1 MSTKK
6 ANPFVVLKVI
16 SIVSLMTLFSLVS
29 KIYINN
35 WEQSLNTTLESFSKT
50 LSHAVWTLNRELIE
64 ASIKN
69 MIYVKD
75 ILEILVLDDKGEV
88 LARVSHDK
96 RSNTKLEKFFNLK
109 KSVKRFLIY
118 YKGFFAGQVYFRYYY
133 YTATVFLL
141 LLTVIFVSFMLS
153 AYFAIDN
160 LEKNRKLKNMLQE
173 LNDANTELEL
183 TLNELEATQQ
193 KVINSEKMAA
203 LGKLMVNIA
212 HDVNTPTGVIYGSST
227 ELLTRVE
234 IIHEKYLNDELTE
247 KDFEEFIATCRELL
261 DIIVRNSEKIR
272 ELVQSLKRVAMQ
284 EVTQVYSTVKVKDLV
299 DDVLRTMHPRL
310 RKTKAQ
316 IHVNVPDNLT
326 VRTIPGAWVQILMN
340 LIDNS
345 VVHGFEYDNP
355 GNIYISFYEKNGKLV
370 LEYRDDGKGM
380 DKETKTRAFEPFFT
394 TDSLHGTGLG
404 LSIVH
409 QLAVEVLHGDIEL
422 YSEPGKGVTIIVS
435 APLNHENP

>member
-1 MSTKK
+1 MSAKMNSFSAWK
-6 ANPFVVLKVI
+6 IISFILLIVLFY
-16 SIVSLMTLFSLVS
+16 LTS
-29 KIYINN
+29 KIYLTN
-35 WEQSLNTTLESFSKT
+35 WENNLYTTLESFSKA
-50 LSHAVWTLNRELIE
+50 LSHAVWTLNKELIE
-64 ASIKN
+64 ASIRN
-69 MIYVKD
+69 MIYVND

-88 LARVSHDK
+88 LAHVTHDE
-96 RSNTKLEKFFNLK
+96 RLNTNLEKFMNLK
-109 KSVKRFLIY
+109 RSVKRFPIY
-118 YKGFFAGQVYFRYYY
+118 YKDLFAGQVYFRYYY
-133 YTATVFLL
+133 YSATTFLL
-141 LLTVIFVSFMLS
+141 LLTVVFVSFLAS

-160 LEKNRKLKNMLQE
+160 LEKNSKLKSTLRE
-173 LNDANTELEL
+173 LSDANTELEL

-227 ELLTRVE
+227 ELLTRLE
-234 IIHEKYLNDELTE
+234 RIHEKYLNDELTE

-261 DIIVRNSEKIR
+261 DIIVRNSEKIKQ
-272 ELVQSLKRVAMQ
+272 LVQSLKRVAMQ
-284 EVTQVYSTVKVKDLV
+284 EVTQVHSTVKLKDLI
-299 DDVLRTMHPRL
+299 DDVLRTMHPTL
-310 RKTKAQ
+310 RKTKVQ
-316 IHVNVPDNLT
+316 FHVNVPDNLT
-326 VRTIPGAWVQILMN
+326 VRTVPGAWVQILMN

-355 GNIYISFYEKNGKLV
+355 GNIYISLYEKGGKLV

-422 YSEPGKGVTIIVS
+422 YSEPGKGVRIVIS
-435 APLNHENP
+435 APINHE

>member
-1 MSTKK
+1 MSAKMSSFSVWK
-6 ANPFVVLKVI
+6 IISFILLIVLFY
-16 SIVSLMTLFSLVS
+16 SVS
-29 KIYINN
+29 KIYLTN
-35 WEQSLNTTLESFSKT
+35 WENNLYTTLESFSKT
-50 LSHAVWTLNRELIE
+50 LSHAVWTLNKELIE
-64 ASIKN
+64 ASIRN
-69 MIYVKD
+69 MIYVDD

-88 LARVSHDK
+88 LAHVTHDE
-96 RSNTKLEKFFNLK
+96 RLNTNLEKFMNLRR
-109 KSVKRFLIY
+109 SVKRFPIY
-118 YKGFFAGQVYFRYYY
+118 YKDLFAGQVYFRYYY
-133 YTATVFLL
+133 YSATTFLL
-141 LLTVIFVSFMLS
+141 LLTFVFVSFLVS

-160 LEKNRKLKNMLQE
+160 LEKNSKLKSTLQE
-173 LNDANTELEL
+173 LSDANTELEL

-227 ELLTRVE
+227 ELLTRLE
-234 IIHEKYLNDELTE
+234 RIHEKYLNDELTE
-247 KDFEEFIATCRELL
+247 KDFEEFIATCKELL
-261 DIIVRNSEKIR
+261 DIIVRNSEKIKQ
-272 ELVQSLKRVAMQ
+272 LVQSLKRVAMQ
-284 EVTQVYSTVKVKDLV
+284 EVTQVHSTVKFKDLI

-310 RKTKAQ
+310 RKTKVQ

-345 VVHGFEYDNP
+345 VVHGFEYDSP
-355 GNIYISFYEKNGKLV
+355 GNIYISLYEKNGRLV

-422 YSEPGKGVTIIVS
+422 YSEPGKGVTIIIS
-435 APLNHENP
+435 APINHE

>member
-1 MSTKK
+1 MSAKMSSFSAWK
-6 ANPFVVLKVI
+6 IISFILLIVLFYLI
-16 SIVSLMTLFSLVS
+16 S
-29 KIYINN
+29 KIYLTDWENN
-35 WEQSLNTTLESFSKT
+35 LYTTLESFSKT
-50 LSHAVWTLNRELIE
+50 LSHAVWTLNKELIE
-64 ASIKN
+64 ASIRN
-69 MIYVKD
+69 MIYVDD

-88 LARVSHDK
+88 LAHVTHDE
-96 RSNTKLEKFFNLK
+96 RLSTNIEKFMNLK
-109 KSVKRFLIY
+109 KSVKRFPIY
-118 YKGFFAGQVYFRYYY
+118 YKDFFAGQVYFRYYY
-133 YTATVFLL
+133 YSATTFLL
-141 LLTVIFVSFMLS
+141 LLTVVFVSFLTS

-160 LEKNRKLKNMLQE
+160 LEKNSKLKSTLQE
-173 LNDANTELEL
+173 LSDANAELEL

-227 ELLTRVE
+227 ELLTRLE
-234 IIHEKYLNDELTE
+234 RIHEKYLNDELTE

-261 DIIVRNSEKIR
+261 DIIVRNSEKIKQ
-272 ELVQSLKRVAMQ
+272 LVQSLKRVAMQ
-284 EVTQVYSTVKVKDLV
+284 EVTQVHSTVKLKDLI

-310 RKTKAQ
+310 RKTKVQ

-345 VVHGFEYDNP
+345 VIHGFEYDNP
-355 GNIYISFYEKNGKLV
+355 GNIYISLYEKSGKLI

-380 DKETKTRAFEPFFT
+380 DKETKARAFEPFFT
-394 TDSLHGTGLG
+394 TDPLHGTGLG

-422 YSEPGKGVTIIVS
+422 YSEPGKGITIVIS
-435 APLNHENP
+435 APLNHE